1 MSVAVCS
8 SRSARWPGWPRC
20 PAPRALRRLAQL
32 TGAVAG
38 DVFLGR
44 AATET
49 AVRGADL
56 RDVDIVAFATH
67 GLLAGELSGL
77 AEPALVFTP
86 PDAPGPQD
94 DALLT
99 ATEAAGLKLSAQL
112 IILSACNTASGDG
125 TPGAEGLSGLARS
138 FIYAGARSILVS
150 HWPVDDYATSVLTT
164 GMVAEMQ
171 AGTARSD
178 ALRRSMLRLMRDDPE
193 VKYAHPRYW
202 APFVLVGDG

>member
-1 MSVAVCS
+1 M
-8 SRSARWPGWPRC
+8 
-20 PAPRALRRLAQL
+20 
-32 TGAVAG
+32 
-38 DVFLGR
+38 
-44 AATET
+44 
-49 AVRGADL
+49 
-56 RDVDIVAFATH
+56 
-67 GLLAGELSGL
+67 
-77 AEPALVFTP
+77 FTP

-178 ALRRSMLRLMRDDPE
+178 ALRRSMLRLMRDDPQ

-202 APFVLVGDG
+202 APFILVGDG

>member
-1 MSVAVCS
+1 MMKA
-8 SRSARWPGWPRC
+8 
-20 PAPRALRRLAQL
+20 
-32 TGAVAG
+32 
-38 DVFLGR
+38 
-44 AATET
+44 
-49 AVRGADL
+49 
-56 RDVDIVAFATH
+56 I
-67 GLLAGELSGL
+67 
-77 AEPALVFTP
+77 
-86 PDAPGPQD
+86 
-94 DALLT
+94 
-99 ATEAAGLKLSAQL
+99 AGLKLSAQL

-178 ALRRSMLRLMRDDPE
+178 ALRRSMLRLMRDDPQ

-202 APFVLVGDG
+202 APFILVGDG